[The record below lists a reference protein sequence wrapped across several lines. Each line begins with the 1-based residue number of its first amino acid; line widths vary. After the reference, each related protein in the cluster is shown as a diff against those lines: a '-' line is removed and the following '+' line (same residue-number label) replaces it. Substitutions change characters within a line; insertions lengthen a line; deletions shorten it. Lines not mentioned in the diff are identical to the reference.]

1 MSERSGHSVLHRHV
15 AVDGPLPLIDKGLAR
30 WAFALLAKCVL
41 VACVYYVLV
50 VISLKLR
57 ISTSTLALVWPS
69 NALLVAV
76 LALSPKRHWW
86 AYLLSVV
93 PAHIS
98 GVRPYHLE
106 LSWIGYQV
114 GANSLLALAC
124 GAILQKFRPAVLHF
138 GKLKETLVFLGVS
151 IAVPGVTAFVIVYP
165 MMKLLPS
172 EYLAA
177 HRWSGGLAT
186 IWAARWITSSASLM
200 VFVPTILVCITR
212 GREWLHGWPA
222 RRVWEGVLLT
232 VLLTALTF
240 QVYGHGYTLGYTH
253 PAVYLIP
260 LPLLLWAAVRFGPAG
275 ACLSITAFVCVSSW
289 CAYLG
294 EGPFLRSISVDR
306 VTVLQVC
313 WMMIAAPV
321 LSLAAVTEERR
332 QATLA
337 FLESEGRFRQLFEQ
351 ATVGVV
357 VETLDGR
364 ICNVNP
370 AFCRLLGYAED
381 ELMKMPRNYFSGQG
395 YSEIES
401 GLLNELV
408 GGQRAS
414 CQFEKKF
421 LRKDGRELWGHVHVS
436 LLKPRG
442 DESPLVLRVL
452 EDVTDQKMS
461 ESQLRQL
468 AGRLI
473 QAQED
478 ERSRIARELHDD
490 LAQRVSLLVFHLEQL
505 RRGLLSEQSSLAGE
519 TAKLHD
525 MASELAS
532 DIHHLSRQFHP
543 AGLRYLGLG
552 PALREL
558 CERVSS
564 QKPVGIEVRIDDLPK
579 PIPEDISLCLFRV
592 AQEALTNALKHSRAR
607 TIVVEGDQEDAL
619 VRLRIS
625 DDGVGFY
632 PTSVPSGIGLTSM
645 RERLRLV
652 GGELYISSA
661 PRSGTTI
668 TAQVRIP

>member
-1 MSERSGHSVLHRHV
+1 M
-15 AVDGPLPLIDKGLAR
+15 PLIDKGLSR
-30 WAFALLAKCVL
+30 RVFALLAKCVV
-41 VACVYYVLV
+41 VACVYYILV

-86 AYLLSVV
+86 VYLLSVI
-93 PAHIS
+93 PAQIA
-98 GVRPYHLE
+98 GVRPYHVE
-106 LSWIGYQV
+106 LSWMGYQV

-124 GAILQKFRPAVLHF
+124 GVILQKFRPAVLHF
-138 GKLKETLVFLGVS
+138 GKLKETLVFLAVS
-151 IAVPGVTAFVIVYP
+151 IAVPGVTAFVIIYP
-165 MMKLLPS
+165 MMKLLPG
-172 EYLAA
+172 EYLAT
-177 HRWSGGLAT
+177 HGWSRGLAA
-186 IWAARWITSSASLM
+186 IWTARWITNSASLM
-200 VFVPTILVCITR
+200 VFVPSILVCMTR
-212 GREWLHGWPA
+212 GRKWLHGWPA

-232 VLLTALTF
+232 VLLTVLTS

-260 LPLLLWAAVRFGPAG
+260 LPLLLWGAVRFGSAG

-294 EGPFLRSISVDR
+294 EGPFLGSISIDR
-306 VTVLQVC
+306 VTVLQMC

-337 FLESEGRFRQLFEQ
+337 FLGSEGRFRQLFEQ

-357 VETLDGR
+357 VETLDGH

-370 AFCRLLGYAED
+370 AFCRLVGYRED
-381 ELMKMPRNYFSGQG
+381 ELTQMPSNYFSSQ
-395 YSEIES
+395 SEPEIES
-401 GLLNELV
+401 RQLNELV
-408 GGQRAS
+408 RGRRAS
-414 CQFEKKF
+414 YQFEKKF
-421 LRKDGRELWGHVHVS
+421 LRKDGRELWVHVQVS
-436 LLKPRG
+436 LLMPRA
-442 DESPLVLRVL
+442 DESPLILRVV
-452 EDVTDQKMS
+452 EDVTEQKIA
-461 ESQLRQL
+461 ESQLHQL

-505 RRGLLSEQSSLAGE
+505 RRGLATEQSSLAE
-519 TAKLHD
+519 DTAKLHD

-532 DIHHLSRQFHP
+532 DIHQLSREFHP

-564 QKPVGIEVRIDDLPK
+564 QKPVGLQVHVDDLPK
-579 PIPEDISLCLFRV
+579 QIPEDKSLCLFRI
-592 AQEALTNALKHSRAR
+592 AQEALSNALKHSRAG
-607 TIVVEGDQEDAL
+607 TIVVEGEQEGAL

-625 DDGVGFY
+625 DDGVGFD
-632 PTSVPSGIGLTSM
+632 PTIGFSGIGLTSM

-652 GGELYISSA
+652 GGELFISSA
-661 PRSGTTI
+661 IKSGTSI

>member
-1 MSERSGHSVLHRHV
+1 
-15 AVDGPLPLIDKGLAR
+15 LPLIDRGLAR
-30 WAFALLAKCVL
+30 RVFALLAKCVV

-76 LALSPKRHWW
+76 LVLSPKRHWW
-86 AYLLSVV
+86 VYLLSVI
-93 PAHIS
+93 PAHIAGLS
-98 GVRPYHLE
+98 PYRVGLE
-106 LSWIGYQV
+106 WIAYQV
-114 GANSLLALAC
+114 VVNSLLATTCA
-124 GAILQKFRPAVLHF
+124 ATLQEFRPAVLHF
-138 GKLKETLVFLGVS
+138 GKLKETLVFLVVS
-151 IAVPGVTAFVIVYP
+151 IAVPGAITYVTIYL
-165 MMKLLPS
+165 MMKLMPS

-177 HRWSGGLAT
+177 HRWSGGFAT
-186 IWAARWITSSASLM
+186 IWAARWITTSASFM

-212 GREWLHGWPA
+212 GKEWLHAWPA

-289 CAYLG
+289 CAYRG
-294 EGPFLRSISVDR
+294 EGPFLRSSSVDR

-395 YSEIES
+395 YPES
-401 GLLNELV
+401 GQLNELV
-408 GGQRAS
+408 SGRQAS
-414 CQFEKKF
+414 YQFEKKF

-442 DESPLVLRVL
+442 DESPLILRVL
-452 EDVTDQKMS
+452 EDVTDQKMA
-461 ESQLRQL
+461 ETQLRQL

-505 RRGLLSEQSSLAGE
+505 RRGLVSEQSSLAEE

-525 MASELAS
+525 MASDLAS
-532 DIHHLSRQFHP
+532 DIHHLSREFHP

-579 PIPEDISLCLFRV
+579 PIPEEISVCFFRV

-607 TIVVEGDQEDAL
+607 TIVVEGDQEGAL
-619 VRLRIS
+619 VRLRIL
-625 DDGVGFY
+625 DDGVGFD
-632 PTSVPSGIGLTSM
+632 PTSVSSGIGLTSM

-652 GGELYISSA
+652 GGELFISSA
-661 PRSGTTI
+661 PNSGTTI
-668 TAQVRIP
+668 TAQVRVS

>member
-1 MSERSGHSVLHRHV
+1 M
-15 AVDGPLPLIDKGLAR
+15 PIIDKGLAR
-30 WAFALLAKCVL
+30 RTVALLAKCVV

-50 VISLKLR
+50 VVSLKLR

-76 LALSPKRHWW
+76 LVLSPKRHWW
-86 AYLLSVV
+86 VYLLSVI
-93 PAHIS
+93 PAHIA
-98 GVRPYHLE
+98 GVNPYRVGLA
-106 LSWIGYQV
+106 WMAYQV
-114 GANSLLALAC
+114 VANSLLTTTCAT
-124 GAILQKFRPAVLHF
+124 ILQEFRPAVLHF
-138 GKLKETLVFLGVS
+138 GKLKETLVFLVVS
-151 IAVPGVTAFVIVYP
+151 IAVPGVTAYVLIYL
-165 MMKLLPS
+165 MMKLLPG

-177 HRWSGGLAT
+177 HNWSGRLAS
-186 IWAARWITSSASLM
+186 IWAARWITNSASLM

-222 RRVWEGVLLT
+222 WRLREGVLLT

-306 VTVLQVC
+306 VLVLQVC
-313 WMMIAAPV
+313 WMMIQAPV
-321 LSLAAVTEERR
+321 LSLAAVAEERR

-357 VETLDGR
+357 VETLDGHVS
-364 ICNVNP
+364 NVNP
-370 AFCRLLGYAED
+370 AFCRLLGYAES
-381 ELMKMPRNYFSGQG
+381 ELRKMPRNYFSGQG
-395 YSEIES
+395 YPEIES
-401 GLLNELV
+401 DQLNELV
-408 GGQRAS
+408 SGRQAS
-414 CQFEKKF
+414 YQFEKKF
-421 LRKDGRELWGHVHVS
+421 VRKDGRELWGHVHVS

-442 DESPLVLRVL
+442 DESPLILRVL
-452 EDVTDQKMS
+452 EDVTDQKMA

-505 RRGLLSEQSSLAGE
+505 RRGLVSEQSSLAEE
-519 TAKLHD
+519 TRKLHD
-525 MASELAS
+525 MASDLAS
-532 DIHHLSRQFHP
+532 DIHHLSRKFHP

-558 CERVSS
+558 CERVST
-564 QKPVGIEVRIDDLPK
+564 QKPVGIDVRVDDLPK

-592 AQEALTNALKHSRAR
+592 TQEALSNALKHSQAR
-607 TIVVEGDQEDAL
+607 TIMVEGEEEGAL

-625 DDGVGFY
+625 DDGVGFD
-632 PTSVPSGIGLTSM
+632 PANVSSGIGLTSM

-652 GGELYISSA
+652 GGELFVSSA
-661 PRSGTTI
+661 PNSGTTI
-668 TAQVRIP
+668 TAQVRVS